1 MMNHFI
7 SAEEASV
14 LEIPVFFTQD
24 KEWKTPEFEILL
36 FRRQS
41 FPLNG
46 WLQNSHYYYY
56 NIIWAGSTGLL
67 VLMSEY
73 TGSTVC

>member
-1 MMNHFI
+1 MMNNFI
-7 SAEEASV
+7 YAGEASV
-14 LEIPVFFTQD
+14 LEILVFFTQD

-36 FRRQS
+36 VRRQS

-46 WLQNSHYYYY
+46 WLQNPHYYYY
-56 NIIWAGSTGLL
+56 NIIWAGTTGLC

-73 TGSTVC
+73 TGSIVC